1 MRILTVL
8 SGILEP
14 AVQDLLTIELTVP
27 AVAERGQAR
36 DDEDRGRAIG
46 SGCDGT
52 PSELTA
58 FWSW

>member
-1 MRILTVL
+1 M
-8 SGILEP
+8 
-14 AVQDLLTIELTVP
+14 QDLLTIELTVP